1 MKNYF
6 ERLQVIADDRIAID
20 DCYMLLASEMLGTHQ
35 DKKGNRNGYFVVAL
49 KKVLMDLALVILG
62 DFNKC
67 LEWDLFELFQRR
79 LV

>member
-20 DCYMLLASEMLGTHQ
+20 DCYALASEMLGTHQ
-35 DKKGNRNGYFVVAL
+35 DKKGRIERIFCSRIEEG
-49 KKVLMDLALVILG
+49 LMDGLSYTAILINVREG
-62 DFNKC
+62 
-67 LEWDLFELFQRR
+67 LFELFQRR